1 MVPQRRLLRYSN
13 ELSAMT
19 PQEALEFARKND
31 ARQIDLRFTDI
42 PGLNQHI
49 SYPISMLNED
59 AFEDGFGIDGSSIRG
74 WAAINESDM
83 LIIPD
88 ASTAFMD
95 PFAEVRTL
103 VMLGDIVDP
112 ITRQHYDRDPRWI
125 AKKAELYLKNSGL
138 ADTAYFGA
146 EAEFFIFDNVRFD
159 QNQHSGFYFIDA
171 EEGRW
176 NSGREENN
184 LGYRPRY
191 KEGYFPVPPTDH
203 YQDLRSEMVATM
215 LECGLNIECHHH
227 EVATGG
233 QCEIDQRFDT
243 LVKSADN
250 MMLYKYIVRNVAYQ
264 YGKSVTFMPK
274 PIFGDNGSGMHTHQ
288 SLWRDGK
295 PLFAGD
301 NYAGLSQIALWY
313 IGGLLRH
320 ARALSAIIAPTTNSY
335 KRLVPGYEAPVNLA
349 YSRRNRSAAVRIP
362 MYSNSP
368 KAKRVE
374 FRPPDP
380 ASNPY
385 LAFAAMMMAGL
396 DGIVN
401 KIDPGEPLDKDIYDL
416 SPEEMRKVPS
426 MPPMLDEALTCLE
439 EDHAFLTKG
448 HVFSEEI
455 LETFVSYKRKN
466 EAEAVRL
473 RPHPYEFALYYDI

>member
-1 MVPQRRLLRYSN
+1 MIRVTGNLNQK
-13 ELSAMT
+13 AMT
-19 PQEALEFARKND
+19 AQEVLEFAKKEN
-31 ARQIDLRFTDI
+31 ARQIDIRFTDL

-49 SYPISMLNED
+49 SYPISMLDENS
-59 AFEDGFGIDGSSIRG
+59 FEDGFGIDGSSIRG

-83 LIIPD
+83 LLIPD
-88 ASTAFMD
+88 PATAFLD
-95 PFAEVRTL
+95 PFAETRTV
-103 VMLGDIVDP
+103 VMIGDIIDP

-125 AKKAELYLKNSGL
+125 ARKAELHLRNSGI

-146 EAEFFIFDNVRFD
+146 EAEFFIFDNIRFD
-159 QNQHSGFYFIDA
+159 QTPNSGFYFIDA

-176 NSGREENN
+176 NSGREHNN

-215 LECGLNIECHHH
+215 IECGLNIECHHH
-227 EVATGG
+227 EVASGG

-288 SLWRDGK
+288 SLWSGGK

-301 NYAGLSQIALWY
+301 SYAGLSQMALWY

-368 KAKRVE
+368 KSKRVE

-380 ASNPY
+380 ACNSY
-385 LAFAAMMMAGL
+385 LGFAAMMMAGL

-401 KIDPGEPLDKDIYDL
+401 RLDPGEPLDKDIYDL
-416 SPEEMRKVPS
+416 SPEELKKVPS
-426 MPPMLDEALTCLE
+426 MPSSLDEALTCLE
-439 EDHAFLTKG
+439 EDHSFLTKG
-448 HVFSEEI
+448 DVFSEELI
-455 LETFVSYKRKN
+455 ETFVTYKRKA

>member
-1 MVPQRRLLRYSN
+1 MADAKTV
-13 ELSAMT
+13 
-19 PQEALEFARKND
+19 LEFAKKNGVKLL
-31 ARQIDLRFTDI
+31 DLRFTDL
-42 PGLNQHI
+42 PGLWQHV
-49 SYPISMLNED
+49 SYPINQLTED
-59 AFEDGFGIDGSSIRG
+59 SFEEGFGMDGSSIRG

-83 LIIPD
+83 LLIPD
-88 ASTAFMD
+88 PTTYTLD
-95 PFAEVRTL
+95 PFTEVATL
-103 VMLGDIVDP
+103 VMVCDVIDP
-112 ITRQHYDRDPRWI
+112 VTKQRYDRDPRYI
-125 AKKAELYLKNSGL
+125 AKKAELYLASTGV

-146 EAEFFIFDNVRFD
+146 EAEFFIFDNIRFD
-159 QNQHSGFYFIDA
+159 QREQHGFYFIDA

-176 NSGREENN
+176 NSGRENNN

-215 LECGLNIECHHH
+215 IECGLTIECHHH
-227 EVATGG
+227 EVASGG
-233 QCEIDQRFDT
+233 QCEIDQKFDT

-250 MMLYKYIVRNVAYQ
+250 MTLYKYIVRNVANQ
-264 YGKSVTFMPK
+264 YGKTVTFMPK
-274 PIFGDNGSGMHTHQ
+274 PLFGDNGSGMHTHQ
-288 SLWRDGK
+288 SLWRGGK

-301 NYAGLSQIALWY
+301 SYAGLSQLALWY

-380 ASNPY
+380 AANPY

-416 SPEEMRKVPS
+416 SPEEMKKVPS
-426 MPPMLDEALTCLE
+426 MPASLDEALTCLE
-439 EDHAFLTKG
+439 EDHIFLTKG
-448 HVFSEEI
+448 DVFSEELI
-455 LETFVSYKRKN
+455 ETFVSYKRRA